1 MRKIYII
8 EGLDCAN
15 CAREV
20 AEHLQKDENI
30 DKAVIDFVGK
40 KLFITYKN
48 EEYLIEQLSAL
59 ISEVEDGVT
68 LYGEGEKVAVIQ
80 KESKAKT
87 FGEKN
92 EIVII
97 RLVIASV
104 ALAFGY
110 FWNLSNVLQI
120 IIYISAYLCAG
131 YDVLVAMVKK
141 AYKKNFFNEYSLMGI
156 ATLGAFAIKEYHEA
170 VLVMILYQIGEL
182 LQDASVENS
191 RNTIS
196 STLALKSKIA
206 NVWRN
211 DNLITVDPKELNV
224 NDIIDVKVG
233 EMIPTDGYV
242 MKGEGT
248 LDTSNLTGESLP
260 VDVKKDMEVM
270 SGMILLSGHIEVCV
284 SKKYEDSTA
293 SKILELIEENGDK
306 KAKVERFVT
315 KFASVYTPIVFG
327 LSLLILFISLITKST
342 WHDSLYRALV
352 FLVVSCPCAIVI
364 SVPLAYFVG
373 IGALAHHGIIVKG
386 ANYIDSLREV
396 KTIVCD
402 KTGTLTKGQFKVTK
416 IVTKSLKEEQF
427 IEYLAYAESVSNHP
441 IARSIVDY
449 YQDKIDQNLISDV
462 QEYSGLGIEIKYQ
475 NHVIRVGNDKFITR
489 KKREKNKE
497 VGTIV
502 YMQIDGMNVGY
513 VVLNDEIKDSA
524 TSFTKCIHEHEM
536 KIYMLTGDKYAYA
549 KKVSKKLQID
559 KTYAELLPDQKLMK
573 LEELISES
581 SNRNVLYLGD
591 GINDAPSLVR
601 ADVGVAMGAL
611 GSDAAIESADIVV
624 MNDDLNSVPFAM
636 NASKKIY
643 NTAIFNITLS
653 LLFKLTCY
661 LLTIIGHSSMWLAL
675 LADVGVALLAIL
687 NSVMLKKRINN
698 GHE

>member
-20 AEHLQKDENI
+20 SEYLSKDENI
-30 DKAVIDFVGK
+30 EKAVIDFVGK

-48 EEYLIEQLSAL
+48 EEYSLEQLSIL

-68 LYGEGEKVAVIQ
+68 LYKEGENVASKQ
-80 KESKAKT
+80 NDHKEKT
-87 FGEKN
+87 FGEKH
-92 EIVII
+92 EMAII

-110 FWNLSNVLQI
+110 FWTLSIKLRI
-120 IIYISAYLCAG
+120 IIYILAYLCAG
-131 YDVLVAMVKK
+131 YDVLIAMVKK
-141 AYKKNFFNEYSLMGI
+141 ALKKNFFNEYSLMGI

-196 STLALKSKIA
+196 STLALKSKAA

-211 DNLITVDPKELNV
+211 DNLITVDPMELV
-224 NDIIDVKVG
+224 VDDIIEVKVG
-233 EMIPTDGYV
+233 EMIPIDGYV
-242 MKGEGT
+242 IKGEGT
-248 LDTSNLTGESLP
+248 LDVSNLTGESLP
-260 VDVKKDMEVM
+260 IDIKKDMEVM
-270 SGMILLSGHIEVCV
+270 SGMILLSGHIEVRV

-315 KFASVYTPIVFG
+315 KFASIYTPIVFA
-327 LSLLILFISLITKST
+327 LAVLILLISVLAKLT
-342 WHDSLYRALV
+342 WHDSLYRALI

-373 IGALAHHGIIVKG
+373 IGELAHHGIIVKG

-402 KTGTLTKGQFKVTK
+402 KTGTLTKGQFKVSK
-416 IVTKSLKEEQF
+416 IVVKSLKEEQF

-449 YQDKIDQNLISDV
+449 YQGSIDQALISEM

-475 NHVIRVGNDKFITR
+475 NHIIRVGNEKFITR

-497 VGTIV
+497 IGTIV
-502 YMQIDGMNVGY
+502 YMQVDGMNVGY

-524 TSFTKCIHEHEM
+524 SSFTKSIHEHDM

-549 KKVSKKLQID
+549 KKVSKELKID
-559 KTYAELLPDQKLMK
+559 KTYAELLPDQKVKK
-573 LEELISES
+573 LEELLDKST
-581 SNRNVLYLGD
+581 NRNVLYLGD

-601 ADVGVAMGAL
+601 ADIGVAMGAL

-624 MNDDLNSVPFAM
+624 MNDDLDSVLFAM
-636 NASKKIY
+636 KASKKIY
-643 NTAIFNITLS
+643 NTAIFNIVLS
-653 LLFKLTCY
+653 LLFKVTCY

-687 NSVMLKKRINN
+687 NSVMLKKRIDNI
-698 GHE
+698 HE